1 MTTQA
6 FNQGL
11 AVLSKVFPKLE
22 IDARFFWDMLN
33 DLDGQY
39 FLMAVMVFI
48 RNTPELYPGTNLIAI
63 IRKKT
68 EELRLGT
75 LKDNSLKL
83 EAETEKERI
92 ERWQNEAVPM
102 PQDCVEALTRLGIK
116 AGGGND

>member
-39 FLMAVMVFI
+39 FLMAVMDI
-48 RNTPELYPGTNLIAI
+48 IKNTPELYPGTNPIAI
-63 IRKKT
+63 IRKKA
-68 EELRLGT
+68 EELRLEALKKNT
-75 LKDNSLKL
+75 LKS
-83 EAETEKERI
+83 ETETEKERI
-92 ERWQNEAVPM
+92 RRWQNEAMPM
-102 PQDCVEALTRLGIK
+102 PEDCKTALKKSGIRIK
-116 AGGGND
+116 Q